1 MAGFGT
7 RPRPLSNIS
16 METPVLALS
25 DTVRQMQG
33 RALELWGFGPS
44 ECRYRVVAS
53 GKIWRLRE
61 YAGAG
66 AGPPLL
72 IVAAPIKR
80 PYIWDI
86 APTVSVVRLSL
97 QRHFRVYLLE
107 WTTPSYEERNAGL
120 ADYTETA

>member
-1 MAGFGT
+1 
-7 RPRPLSNIS
+7 

-33 RALELWGFGPS
+33 LALELWGFGPS
-44 ECRYRVVAS
+44 ECRYRVVAL

-66 AGPPLL
+66 PSLL
-72 IVAAPIKR
+72 NVAAPIKR

-86 APTVSVVRLSL
+86 APTVSVVRLCL
-97 QRHFRVYLLE
+97 
-107 WTTPSYEERNAGL
+107 
-120 ADYTETA
+120 